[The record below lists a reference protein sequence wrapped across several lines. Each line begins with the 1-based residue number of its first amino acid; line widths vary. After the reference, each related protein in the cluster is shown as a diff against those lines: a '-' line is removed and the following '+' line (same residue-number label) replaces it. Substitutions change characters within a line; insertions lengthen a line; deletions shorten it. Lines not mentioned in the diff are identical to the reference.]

1 MGYEDVQE
9 LHEKELLAMGIS
21 RDEAK
26 EIMAAEEEYG
36 VSFRDTWDL
45 ELDNP
50 SAIRQM
56 LDDDKNSGFDYEGQR
71 GP

>member
-26 EIMAAEEEYG
+26 EMLAAEEEYG

-56 LDDDKNSGFDYEGQR
+56 LDDDKNSGFDYEG
-71 GP
+71 

>member
-1 MGYEDVQE
+1 MGYEEVQE

-26 EIMAAEEEYG
+26 EIMAAEEEEYG

-45 ELDNP
+45 ELDDP

-56 LDDDKNSGFDYEGQR
+56 IDDDNNSGFDYEG
-71 GP
+71 

>member
-26 EIMAAEEEYG
+26 EIMTAEEEYG

-56 LDDDKNSGFDYEGQR
+56 LDDDKNSGFDYEG
-71 GP
+71 

>member
-1 MGYEDVQE
+1 MGYEEVQK

-21 RDEAK
+21 QDEAK
-26 EIMAAEEEYG
+26 EIMTAEEEYG
-36 VSFRDTWDL
+36 VSFWDTWEL

-56 LDDDKNSGFDYEGQR
+56 LDDDKNSGFDYEG
-71 GP
+71 

>member
-1 MGYEDVQE
+1 
-9 LHEKELLAMGIS
+9 MGIS

-56 LDDDKNSGFDYEGQR
+56 LDDDKNSGFDYEG
-71 GP
+71 

>member
-56 LDDDKNSGFDYEGQR
+56 LDDDKNSGCDYEG
-71 GP
+71 

>member
-1 MGYEDVQE
+1 
-9 LHEKELLAMGIS
+9 MGIS

-26 EIMAAEEEYG
+26 GIMAAEEEYG

-56 LDDDKNSGFDYEGQR
+56 IDDDNNSGFDYEG
-71 GP
+71 

>member
-1 MGYEDVQE
+1 MGYEEVQK

-21 RDEAK
+21 RNEAK

-50 SAIRQM
+50 SVIRQM
-56 LDDDKNSGFDYEGQR
+56 IDDDKNRGFDYEG
-71 GP
+71 

>member
-1 MGYEDVQE
+1 MGYEEVQK

-56 LDDDKNSGFDYEGQR
+56 IDDDNNSGFDYEG
-71 GP
+71 

>member
-1 MGYEDVQE
+1 MGYEEVQE

-56 LDDDKNSGFDYEGQR
+56 LDDDKNSGFDYEG
-71 GP
+71 

>member
-1 MGYEDVQE
+1 MGYEDVQK

-36 VSFRDTWDL
+36 VSFQDTWDL

-56 LDDDKNSGFDYEGQR
+56 LDDDKNSGFDYEG
-71 GP
+71 

>member
-26 EIMAAEEEYG
+26 GIMAAEEEYG

-56 LDDDKNSGFDYEGQR
+56 IDDDNNSGFDYEG
-71 GP
+71 

>member
-56 LDDDKNSGFDYEGQR
+56 LDDDKNSGFDYVG
-71 GP
+71 

>member
-1 MGYEDVQE
+1 MGYEDVQK
-9 LHEKELLAMGIS
+9 LHEKELLAMDIS

-26 EIMAAEEEYG
+26 EIMTAEEEYG
-36 VSFRDTWDL
+36 VSFRDTWEL

-56 LDDDKNSGFDYEGQR
+56 LDDDKNSGFDYEG
-71 GP
+71 

>member
-45 ELDNP
+45 ELDDP

-56 LDDDKNSGFDYEGQR
+56 LDDDKNSGFDYEG
-71 GP
+71 

>member
-45 ELDNP
+45 ERDDP

-56 LDDDKNSGFDYEGQR
+56 LDDDKNSGFDYEG
-71 GP
+71 

>member
-1 MGYEDVQE
+1 MGYEDVQK

-56 LDDDKNSGFDYEGQR
+56 LDDDKNSGFDYEG
-71 GP
+71 

>member
-36 VSFRDTWDL
+36 VSFRDTWEL

-56 LDDDKNSGFDYEGQR
+56 LDDDKNSGFDYEG
-71 GP
+71 

>member
-50 SAIRQM
+50 SAIRHM
-56 LDDDKNSGFDYEGQR
+56 LDDDKNSGFDYEG
-71 GP
+71 

>member
-1 MGYEDVQE
+1 MGYEEVQK

-56 LDDDKNSGFDYEGQR
+56 LDDDKDSGFDYEG
-71 GP
+71 

>member
-50 SAIRQM
+50 SDIRQM
-56 LDDDKNSGFDYEGQR
+56 IDDDNNSGFDYEG
-71 GP
+71 

>member
-45 ELDNP
+45 ELDNT

-56 LDDDKNSGFDYEGQR
+56 LDDDKNSGFDYEG
-71 GP
+71 

>member
-26 EIMAAEEEYG
+26 EILAAEEDYG

-56 LDDDKNSGFDYEGQR
+56 LDDDKNSGFDYEG
-71 GP
+71 

>member
-36 VSFRDTWDL
+36 VSFRDAWDL

-56 LDDDKNSGFDYEGQR
+56 LDDDKNSGFDYEG
-71 GP
+71 

>member
-1 MGYEDVQE
+1 MGYEEVQE

-56 LDDDKNSGFDYEGQR
+56 IDDDNNSGFDYEG
-71 GP
+71 

>member
-26 EIMAAEEEYG
+26 EIMTAEEEYG
-36 VSFRDTWDL
+36 VSFRDTWEL

-56 LDDDKNSGFDYEGQR
+56 LDDDKNSGFDYEG
-71 GP
+71 

>member
-1 MGYEDVQE
+1 MGYEDVQK

-36 VSFRDTWDL
+36 VSFQDTWDL

-56 LDDDKNSGFDYEGQR
+56 IDDDNNSGFDYEG
-71 GP
+71 

>member
-1 MGYEDVQE
+1 MGYEEVQE

-45 ELDNP
+45 ELDDP

-56 LDDDKNSGFDYEGQR
+56 IDDDNNSGFDYEG
-71 GP
+71 

>member
-50 SAIRQM
+50 SAIWQM
-56 LDDDKNSGFDYEGQR
+56 LDDDKNSGFDYEG
-71 GP
+71 

>member
-9 LHEKELLAMGIS
+9 LHEKELLAKGIS

-56 LDDDKNSGFDYEGQR
+56 LDDDKNSGFDYEG
-71 GP
+71 

>member
-1 MGYEDVQE
+1 MGYEDVQK

-26 EIMAAEEEYG
+26 EIMTAEEEYG

-45 ELDNP
+45 ELDDP

-56 LDDDKNSGFDYEGQR
+56 IDDDNNSGFDYEG
-71 GP
+71 

>member
-1 MGYEDVQE
+1 MGYEDGQK

-56 LDDDKNSGFDYEGQR
+56 LDDDKNSGFDYEG
-71 GP
+71 

>member
-56 LDDDKNSGFDYEGQR
+56 LDDDKDSGFDYEG
-71 GP
+71 

>member
-9 LHEKELLAMGIS
+9 LHENELLAMGIS

-56 LDDDKNSGFDYEGQR
+56 IDDDNNSGFDYEG
-71 GP
+71 

>member
-1 MGYEDVQE
+1 MGYEEVQE

-36 VSFRDTWDL
+36 VSFRDTWDP

-50 SAIRQM
+50 SPIRLM
-56 LDDDKNSGFDYEGQR
+56 LDDDKNSGFDYEG
-71 GP
+71 

>member
-1 MGYEDVQE
+1 MGYEEVQK

-45 ELDNP
+45 ELDDP

-56 LDDDKNSGFDYEGQR
+56 IDDDNNSGFDYEG
-71 GP
+71 